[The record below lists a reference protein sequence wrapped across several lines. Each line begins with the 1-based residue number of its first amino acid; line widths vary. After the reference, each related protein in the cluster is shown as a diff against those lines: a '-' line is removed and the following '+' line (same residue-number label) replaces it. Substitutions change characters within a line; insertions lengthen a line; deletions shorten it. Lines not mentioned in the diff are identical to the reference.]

1 MNESLLLVLR
11 AASFSAE
18 QHCRAIPIKNRF
30 RKGAES
36 DPYINHPLA
45 VARLLIEEG
54 GVDDPVTLA
63 AALLHDTMEDVP
75 TPYSLLLSE
84 FGAEVADIV
93 KELTDDKALPKEER
107 KRMQVVNAPHK
118 SHKAAMIKMA
128 DKICNM
134 RDIANSPPADWNLA
148 RKQEY
153 YDWGNIV
160 VSALPKCNSKLEAVF
175 EECLN
180 FPLDGGLS
188 SVTN

>member
-1 MNESLLLVLR
+1 MNESLLLVVR

-18 QHCRAIPIKNRF
+18 QHCRAKEIKNRF
-30 RKGAES
+30 RKGADS

-93 KELTDDKALPKEER
+93 RELTDDKALPKEER

-128 DKICNM
+128 DKMCNM
-134 RDIANSPPADWNLA
+134 RDIANSPPAGWDLA
-148 RKQEY
+148 RKQAY
-153 YDWGNIV
+153 FDWGKIV
-160 VSALPKCNSKLEAVF
+160 ISALPKCNSKLEAAF
-175 EECLN
+175 EECLK
-180 FPLDGGLS
+180 FPLGDGLS
-188 SVTN
+188 SATN

>member
-1 MNESLLLVLR
+1 MNESLSLVLR

-18 QHCRAIPIKNRF
+18 QHCRAEKIQNRF
-30 RKGAES
+30 RKGADS
-36 DPYINHPLA
+36 HPYINHPLA

-54 GVDDPVTLA
+54 GVNDPVTLA

-84 FGAEVADIV
+84 FGPEVAGIV
-93 KELTDDKALPKEER
+93 RELTDDKALPKAER

-134 RDIANSPPADWNLA
+134 RDIANSPPAGWDLA
-148 RKQEY
+148 RKQTY
-153 YDWGNIV
+153 YDWGKV
-160 VSALPKCNSKLEAVF
+160 VVGALPRCNSKLEAAF
-175 EECLN
+175 EECLK
-180 FPLDGGLS
+180 FPLDGRLS
-188 SVTN
+188 AVKN

>member
-18 QHCRAIPIKNRF
+18 QHCRAEKIPNRF

-54 GVDDPVTLA
+54 GVDDPITLA

-75 TPYSLLLSE
+75 TPYGVLLSE

-93 KELTDDKALPKEER
+93 RELTDDKALPKEER

-134 RDIANSPPADWNLA
+134 RDIANSPPADWDLA
-148 RKQEY
+148 RKKAY
-153 YDWGNIV
+153 YHWGNIV
-160 VSALPKCNSKLEAVF
+160 VSALPKCNGKLEAAF

-180 FPLDGGLS
+180 FPLNGNIS
-188 SVTN
+188 SI

>member
-18 QHCRAIPIKNRF
+18 QHCRAKEIKNRF

-54 GVDDPVTLA
+54 GVDDPDTLA

-75 TPYSLLLSE
+75 TPYGVLLDN
-84 FGAEVADIV
+84 FGAEVANIV
-93 KELTDDKALPKEER
+93 RELTDDKALPKKER

-118 SHKAAMIKMA
+118 SHKAAMIKIA

-134 RDIANSPPADWNLA
+134 RDIANSPPAGWDLA
-148 RKQEY
+148 RKQAY
-153 YDWGNIV
+153 YDSGKNV
-160 VSALPKCNSKLEAVF
+160 VRALPKCNNKLEAVF

-180 FPLDGGLS
+180 FPLDGRLS
-188 SVTN
+188 EITN